1 MKYIQS
7 DKNKKRKKVYHKLYK
22 VEKIITR
29 KIVDGRRLYLIKWE
43 GYSIKYCSW
52 EPLCHLINILDMV
65 ENFENNYPK
74 SIDLNKLYLF
84 NREYEYYNSRKE
96 KKQRKKRLNKDT
108 QLVISKN
115 DKIIINI
122 EQNTEDIPNIED
134 KSIKTAKYNALKEE
148 TNEANR
154 LDNSGEKECVNI
166 SRNLNNENNFYY
178 KELIEPKMIW

>member
-7 DKNKKRKKVYHKLYK
+7 NKITKRKKVYHKLYK

-65 ENFENNYPK
+65 ENFENDYPK
-74 SIDLNKLYLF
+74 SIDLNKLYVF
-84 NREYEYYNSRKE
+84 NREYEYYKSRKE
-96 KKQRKKRLNKDT
+96 KNQRKKRLNKDN
-108 QLVISKN
+108 QLEISEI

-122 EQNTEDIPNIED
+122 EQYTEDIPNIDD
-134 KSIKTAKYNALKEE
+134 KSTKTAKHNDLMKEKNE
-148 TNEANR
+148 TNC

-166 SRNLNNENNFYY
+166 SPNLNNENNSDY

>member
-1 MKYIQS
+1 MKFIQS
-7 DKNKKRKKVYHKLYK
+7 DKIKKRKKVYHKLYK

-43 GYSIKYCSW
+43 GYSIKYCSCY
-52 EPLCHLINILDMV
+52 PLCHLKNILNIV

-84 NREYEYYNSRKE
+84 NREYEYYKSGKE
-96 KKQRKKRLNKDT
+96 KNQRKKRLNKDT
-108 QLVISKN
+108 QLAISEV

-122 EQNTEDIPNIED
+122 EQFTEDIHNIED
-134 KSIKTAKYNALKEE
+134 KSTKIAKNNAVMEE
-148 TNEANR
+148 TNETNGI
-154 LDNSGEKECVNI
+154 DNSGEKECANI
-166 SRNLNNENNFYY
+166 SPNLNNEDKSYY

>member
-7 DKNKKRKKVYHKLYK
+7 DKIKKRKKVYHKLYK

-65 ENFENNYPK
+65 ENFENDYPK
-74 SIDLNKLYLF
+74 SIDLNKLYIF
-84 NREYEYYNSRKE
+84 NREYEYYKSRKE
-96 KKQRKKRLNKDT
+96 KNQRKKRLNKDT
-108 QLVISKN
+108 QLEISEI

-122 EQNTEDIPNIED
+122 EQYTEDIPNNED
-134 KSIKTAKYNALKEE
+134 KSTKNNALMEE
-148 TNEANR
+148 KNTTNGIN
-154 LDNSGEKECVNI
+154 NSGEKECMNI
-166 SRNLNNENNFYY
+166 SPNLNNENNSYY

>member
-7 DKNKKRKKVYHKLYK
+7 NKITKRKKVYHKLYK

-65 ENFENNYPK
+65 ENFENDYPK
-74 SIDLNKLYLF
+74 SIDLNKLYVF
-84 NREYEYYNSRKE
+84 NREYEYYKSRKE
-96 KKQRKKRLNKDT
+96 KNQRKKRLNRDN
-108 QLVISKN
+108 QLEISEIG
-115 DKIIINI
+115 KIIINI
-122 EQNTEDIPNIED
+122 EQYTEDIPNIDD
-134 KSIKTAKYNALKEE
+134 KSTKTAKHNDLMKEKNE
-148 TNEANR
+148 TNC

-166 SRNLNNENNFYY
+166 SPNLNNENNSDY

>member
-7 DKNKKRKKVYHKLYK
+7 NKITKRKKVYHKLYK

-43 GYSIKYCSW
+43 GYSIRYCSW

-65 ENFENNYPK
+65 ENFENDYPK
-74 SIDLNKLYLF
+74 SIDLNKLYVF
-84 NREYEYYNSRKE
+84 NREYEYYKSRKE
-96 KKQRKKRLNKDT
+96 KNQRKKRLNKDN
-108 QLVISKN
+108 QLEISEI

-122 EQNTEDIPNIED
+122 EQYTEDIPNIDD
-134 KSIKTAKYNALKEE
+134 KSTKTAKHNDLMKEKNE
-148 TNEANR
+148 TNC

-166 SRNLNNENNFYY
+166 SPNLNNENNSDY